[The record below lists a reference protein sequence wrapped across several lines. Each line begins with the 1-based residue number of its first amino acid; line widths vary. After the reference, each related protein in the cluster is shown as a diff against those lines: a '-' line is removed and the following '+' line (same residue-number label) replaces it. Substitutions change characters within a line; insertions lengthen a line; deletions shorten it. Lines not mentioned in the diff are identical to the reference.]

1 MDRLSI
7 IALIAG
13 LALIGVS
20 IYFFLLSVSLMM
32 PGVYAIAS
40 GLAAIVIGFISLG
53 AGVSLIRSY
62 LIVRAAEKV
71 EGSKEKKD

>member
-1 MDRLSI
+1 MDRFSI

-13 LALIGVS
+13 LVLIGVS

-71 EGSKEKKD
+71 ETTKERGE